1 MCITL
6 KILHK
11 ITPSEITYGLLLF
24 GKDTMS
30 KDFVKQLPEIFDVF
44 VFGERVIGRKFIMK
58 NRIWMGLTVM
68 KKFQADQIV
77 KIEFTE
83 KQIEI
88 T

>member
-1 MCITL
+1 MLPAGVEI
-6 KILHK
+6 
-11 ITPSEITYGLLLF
+11 ITPSEINYGLLVF
-24 GKDTMS
+24 SKDTMS

-68 KKFQADQIV
+68 KKFQAEQIV
-77 KIEFTE
+77 NIGFTK

-88 T
+88 S

>member
-1 MCITL
+1 M

-11 ITPSEITYGLLLF
+11 ITPSEITYGILVF
-24 GKDTMS
+24 AKDTMS

-44 VFGERVIGRKFIMK
+44 VLGERVIGRKFIMK
-58 NRIWMGLTVM
+58 NRIWMGCTVM
-68 KKFQADQIV
+68 KKFQPDQIV
-77 KIEFTE
+77 KVEFGK

>member
-1 MCITL
+1 MCTKL

-11 ITPSEITYGLLLF
+11 ITPSEITYGLLVF
-24 GKDTMS
+24 AKDTMS
-30 KDFVKQLPEIFDVF
+30 KDFIKQLPEIFDVL

>member
-1 MCITL
+1 
-6 KILHK
+6 
-11 ITPSEITYGLLLF
+11 
-24 GKDTMS
+24 MS
-30 KDFVKQLPEIFDVF
+30 TDIVKQLPDVFDVF

-88 T
+88 S

>member
-1 MCITL
+1 MCKKL
-6 KILHK
+6 KILKK
-11 ITPSEITYGLLLF
+11 ITQSEIKWGILTF
-24 GKDTMS
+24 GKKTMS
-30 KDFVKQLPEIFDVF
+30 NNFIKKLPEIFDVF

-58 NRIWMGLTVM
+58 KRIWMGLTVM
-68 KKFQADQIV
+68 KKFQAEQIV

>member
-1 MCITL
+1 M
-6 KILHK
+6 KISHK
-11 ITPSEITYGLLLF
+11 ITPSQIDYGLITF
-24 GKDTMS
+24 SKNTMS
-30 KDFVKQLPEIFDVF
+30 TDVVKQLPDVFDVF

-58 NRIWMGLTVM
+58 NRIWMGLTIM